1 MSTRKVCFSLPAGSV
16 ELAQS
21 RPLFPCPAS
30 MSNVFLMSLGK
41 YWLIWSLFICTGST
55 GRGGVKSPRSSPS
68 YSSSSPSS
76 PASTLTLRSS
86 ANRTLSPF
94 LLAIRSITSWSCAA
108 VRALSKLCFA
118 SLFSSTQ
125 TAKGE
130 PGMSG
135 NVIPNLSMSLFESMV
150 HPTAKEAT
158 PNFKAPF

>member
-30 MSNVFLMSLGK
+30 MSNIFLMSLGK
-41 YWLIWSLFICTGST
+41 YWLIWSLFICST
-55 GRGGVKSPRSSPS
+55 GKGGVKSPRSSPS
-68 YSSSSPSS
+68 SSSSSPSS

-118 SLFSSTQ
+118 SLFSSFQ

-150 HPTAKEAT
+150 HPTAKEA
-158 PNFKAPF
+158 NFKAPF